1 MLTRSCGARVI
12 VQVAPN
18 LPGATY
24 KSGDEPGDADTA
36 MPVELWPSYV
46 PAQPFIKN
54 TTRRDHQKRSYGGR
68 RSEAQW
74 PLPKLHAVVAM
85 AFITSGTCAPAPG
98 RLSDLEDYWLN
109 TP

>member
-1 MLTRSCGARVI
+1 MI

-18 LPGATY
+18 LPVATD
-24 KSGDEPGDADTA
+24 KSGGEPGGADTE
-36 MPVELWPSYV
+36 MSGELWPSYV
-46 PAQPFIKN
+46 PAQPFIKS

-74 PLPKLHAVVAM
+74 ALPKLHAVVAM

-98 RLSDLEDYWLN
+98 RLNDLEAYWLN

>member
-1 MLTRSCGARVI
+1 MI
-12 VQVAPN
+12 VHVAPN

-24 KSGDEPGDADTA
+24 KCGDEPGDADTA

-46 PAQPFIKN
+46 PAQPFTKS
-54 TTRRDHQKRSYGGR
+54 TTRGDHQKRSYGGR
-68 RSEAQW
+68 RPEAQL

-85 AFITSGTCAPAPG
+85 AFITSGTCAPALG
-98 RLSDLEDYWLN
+98 RLNDLEAYCLN

>member
-1 MLTRSCGARVI
+1 MI
-12 VQVAPN
+12 VHVAPN

-24 KSGDEPGDADTA
+24 KSGDEPGGADTEI
-36 MPVELWPSYV
+36 PIELWPSYV
-46 PAQPFIKN
+46 AAQSFIKSM
-54 TTRRDHQKRSYGGR
+54 TRGDHQKRSYGGR
-68 RSEAQW
+68 RPEAQL

-98 RLSDLEDYWLN
+98 RLNDLEAYWLN